1 MLNIHDIKKDFP
13 IYHNNP
19 NLIYLD
25 STATS
30 LKPKNV
36 IEKLREYYEIYTS
49 NIHRGLY
56 RSAEKATEEY
66 EQSREETAKFINAY
80 RTEEIVFTRNASEAF
95 NLLATTLGYSHIKEG
110 DEVVTTVMEHHSNF
124 VPWQQLAL
132 QKKANFKVLDI
143 DDEGYLKIFNKDD
156 QSINKELLRRYISKR
171 TKILT
176 LAYVSN
182 TLGTINPVQEII
194 KAAKEINHDIIIIVD
209 AAQASPHM
217 QLDVQTIGCDFLAFS
232 SHKMLGPTGVGVLWG
247 RYDMLNKLPP
257 YQYGGEMISEVS
269 IEKTTFKDA
278 PHKFE
283 AGTPNIADVIAF
295 KEALRY
301 LQHIGL
307 GNIRQHEKELTRY
320 ALERMQKEFGETIR
334 IIGPR
339 NVKYR
344 GGIITFDLQSA
355 HPHDMAQILDED
367 EVCIRAGSHC
377 TMPLHRR
384 LGLIG
389 TARASFYLYNE
400 EEDIEKL
407 IASLKKVQRI
417 FHTTK

>member
-1 MLNIHDIKKDFP
+1 MLNIQDIKKDFP

-30 LKPKNV
+30 LKPFTV
-36 IEKLREYYEIYTS
+36 IQKLREYYEVYTS

-56 RSAEKATEEY
+56 RSAERATEEF
-66 EQSREETAKFINAY
+66 EQSRSLSAKFINAV
-80 RTEEIVFTRNASEAF
+80 RPEEIIFTRNATESL
-95 NLLATTLGYSHIKEG
+95 NLLSTSLGHDMIDEG
-110 DEVVTTVMEHHSNF
+110 DEIVTTVMEHHSNF
-124 VPWQQLAL
+124 VPWQQMAL
-132 QKKANFKVLDI
+132 QQKAIFRVIDI
-143 DDEGYLKIFNKDD
+143 DNEGYLELFNKT
-156 QSINKELLRRYISKR
+156 QQKINKDILGQYINNK

-176 LAYVSN
+176 LVYVSN
-182 TLGTINPVQEII
+182 TLGTINPVEEII
-194 KAAKEINHDIIIIVD
+194 KAAKEINPNIITVID
-209 AAQASPHM
+209 AAQAAPHM
-217 QLDVQTIGCDFLAFS
+217 KLDVQAIGCDFLALS

-247 RYDMLNKLPP
+247 KYELLEKMSP
-257 YQYGGEMISEVS
+257 YQYGGEMISEVFTDYS
-269 IEKTTFKDA
+269 TFKEP

-295 KEALRY
+295 KAAIEY

-307 GNIRQHEKELTRY
+307 DTIRQHEKELTQI
-320 ALERMQKEFGETIR
+320 ALERMEKEFGETIR

-339 NVKYR
+339 DVMYR
-344 GGIITFDLQSA
+344 GGIITFDLQGA

-367 EVCIRAGSHC
+367 QVCIRAGSHC

-389 TARASFYLYNE
+389 TARASFYLYNT
-400 EEDIEKL
+400 EEDVEKL
-407 IASLKKVQRI
+407 IISLKKVQKL
-417 FHTTK
+417 FK